1 MEDSCLCTSLSQ
13 PPELELTRL
22 PSFDTH
28 TNMSKQQKNRDM
40 TWQQQADFVQATRP
54 LKHHFRRP
62 AKKPPHHK
70 INKKA
75 DAVAKE
81 TQNSAPLQQTESPS
95 QPDSRRKH
103 RAQQPTTLP
112 PPNHVC
118 PAALAVTSLP
128 SQDKTKNA
136 SDPPV
141 PLQKKHTR
149 NKKREAYVP
158 PHLRSCPPAN
168 KASIPPHLR
177 SRPSANKATIDPGYK
192 NAATNGSP
200 SSSKN
205 SKSTVATKPES
216 VQNQNNMREAT
227 PPSPATTPHE
237 PVEHEHKDM
246 ATPENV
252 WGGWN
257 ETEINNL
264 HAHQKTAKPRWNRG
278 TQPYK
283 RKPWPKQRDMKY
295 IPGKSESDGGGVNCW
310 SDSNGDPDYD
320 VRKLLDWNGDWLPAP
335 ESWSARRGHEDRHLG
350 AHVEQ
355 WMNGHSQECTR
366 SVYYPLS
373 TFSPEDGPC
382 KELAPRYWLEAKVEG
397 SNLRESW
404 KTISTSDPKPL
415 DDTDITIHPPWWELY
430 EDVVYS
436 EVIHEEG
443 QGEQHFKHRSCYLN
457 SLPAPEARID
467 PTDAEHPT
475 THLMLASAAEKLQD
489 LQQRREAKERRLL
502 AKRNRPVANSM
513 FPMQAMEDRRLRPKT
528 NMYIRPVQP
537 ADVVGIGAIYNYYV
551 EHTIYATEFDGRTE
565 DQIRQRINT
574 VTSAGLPYLVAVSKS
589 NESRT
594 NPGYV
599 TEKIVG
605 FISLDDYC
613 SQASSFRYTFE
624 MELFVH
630 PGYTSKGIGKCLVD
644 RLLEMADTSYRA
656 RGGYQ
661 YVNNFEYLKT
671 GPSRVIK
678 TILLNVHHENGEHAE
693 TGWQGQFLHACKFHR
708 VGRLPKV
715 GYKNNTVIDVAIY
728 AHHTNEEIDAGT
740 RPTVAG

>member
-1 MEDSCLCTSLSQ
+1 MKDSHLCTSLSQ
-13 PPELELTRL
+13 PPELEPTRL
-22 PSFDTH
+22 ESLDTH
-28 TNMSKQQKNRDM
+28 TDMPKQQKNIEM
-40 TWQQQADFVQATRP
+40 TSHQEADFAQAP
-54 LKHHFRRP
+54 
-62 AKKPPHHK
+62 
-70 INKKA
+70 
-75 DAVAKE
+75 
-81 TQNSAPLQQTESPS
+81 
-95 QPDSRRKH
+95 PDSRRKH

-112 PPNHVC
+112 SPRHVS
-118 PAALAVTSLP
+118 PAALAETSLP
-128 SQDKTKNA
+128 NQDETKNA
-136 SDPPV
+136 SNPPGF
-141 PLQKKHTR
+141 LQKKYTR
-149 NKKREAYVP
+149 NKKSGKKETNMTMLRKEAYVP

-168 KASIPPHLR
+168 RASIPPHLR
-177 SRPSANKATIDPGYK
+177 NRPSANEATIDPGHN

-200 SSSKN
+200 SSSNK

-216 VQNQNNMREAT
+216 VQNQKNIREAT

-237 PVEHEHKDM
+237 PVEHENQDM
-246 ATPENV
+246 ITPENV

-257 ETEINNL
+257 GPEINHP
-264 HAHQKTAKPRWNRG
+264 HAHQKTANPRWNRG
-278 TQPYK
+278 PQPYK

-295 IPGKSESDGGGVNCW
+295 IPDRSDSDGGVNCW

-320 VRKLLDWNGDWLPAP
+320 VKKLLDWNGDWLPAP

-350 AHVEQ
+350 ANVEQ

-366 SVYYPLS
+366 SIYCPLS

-415 DDTDITIHPPWWELY
+415 DDMDLTGHAPWWEMY

-436 EVIHEEG
+436 EAIHEDG
-443 QGEQHFKHRSCYLN
+443 QDEQHLKHRSCYLN
-457 SLPAPEARID
+457 GLPTPEARID

-475 THLMLASAAEKLQD
+475 TPLMLASAAEKLED
-489 LQQRREAKERRLL
+489 LQKRREAKERRLL
-502 AKRNRPVANSM
+502 AKRNRLVPNST
-513 FPMQAMEDRRLRPKT
+513 FLMQAMEDRRLRPQA

-565 DQIRQRINT
+565 DHIRQRINT
-574 VTSAGLPYLVAVSKS
+574 VTSAGLPYLVAISKS
-589 NESRT
+589 NESKVT
-594 NPGYV
+594 PGYV

-661 YVNNFEYLKT
+661 YINNFEYLKT

-678 TILLNVHHENGEHAE
+678 TILLNVHHKNGEHAE
-693 TGWQGQFLHACKFHR
+693 TGWQGQFLCACKFHR

-728 AHHTNEEIDAGT
+728 AHHTNENIDAGA
-740 RPTVAG
+740 RPTIM

>member
-141 PLQKKHTR
+141 PLQKKTYAQQEER
-149 NKKREAYVP
+149 
-158 PHLRSCPPAN
+158 
-168 KASIPPHLR
+168 
-177 SRPSANKATIDPGYK
+177 
-192 NAATNGSP
+192 
-200 SSSKN
+200 
-205 SKSTVATKPES
+205 
-216 VQNQNNMREAT
+216 NQNNMREAT

-382 KELAPRYWLEAKVEG
+382 KELAPRYWLEAK
-397 SNLRESW
+397 
-404 KTISTSDPKPL
+404 TISTSDPKPL

-528 NMYIRPVQP
+528 NMYF
-537 ADVVGIGAIYNYYV
+537 AIYNYYV

-630 PGYTSKGIGKCLVD
+630 PGYTSKGIGQV
-644 RLLEMADTSYRA
+644 S
-656 RGGYQ
+656 RGSSPRDGGHKLPRSRRYQ

-715 GYKNNTVIDVAIY
+715 GYKNNTVID
-728 AHHTNEEIDAGT
+728 IDAGT